1 MDLWILDSH
10 LPLTRLG
17 MIDTYQSLIWT
28 RRYAELGDF
37 ELVVPATPENLT
49 LLQRGNFVVRDKY
62 KTVMRI
68 DSIDIKTDAQN
79 GDTITAKG
87 KDARSILNQRVNLY
101 EDYDESYKATDVI
114 FNLFK
119 WNCTID
125 AGDERV
131 FLLMSYRDETT
142 TEVDYP
148 SIVLYKQVFD
158 YVKEICQQCGYGSDM
173 VFGSYTFPDSESKI
187 TFLLYEGVD
196 RSLSQNVNMP
206 VVFTEELDN
215 LASSEYTE
223 SYDQYKN
230 ACYITGENTVAEV
243 DLGEDIDRF
252 ELYVDGKGVQKGDL
266 TSTQYEKA
274 LEQFGINALQ
284 GRQVVVTFTGQVIDN
299 THQYGVDY
307 DLGDIVTIYN
317 KLGMAYD
324 ARVTQVIENDDT
336 QNGHIFIATFETR
349 QATVFEKKA
358 QAVLGTNGTLYFTYG
373 APYAVGDFIKST
385 VVDAVYDVPTV
396 VTGTGSIP
404 WYDGSTY
411 RSDITAVEF
420 DSSFAQ
426 VQLTTLA
433 HFFQNLR
440 YVASFSGTQ
449 YLDLSQCVNM
459 AYAFSYCGYL
469 ASNFVLDVSGWDVSK
484 VSSFEHC
491 FECLGY
497 SVTSGNWKLDGLST
511 WDVSNARTMAYMFY
525 TAGHSLSVGS
535 HIGWYN
541 NMLAGWDTSKVYDMT
556 AMFYQ
561 FAYYAAYTIN
571 LSGWNVQAVGNR
583 HTNFAKD
590 VTSSLIIQPHWVA

>member
-10 LPLTRLG
+10 PPLTRIG

-49 LLQRGNFVVRDKY
+49 LLQQGNFVVRDKF

-68 DSIDIKTDAQN
+68 DSIDIKTDVQN
-79 GDTITAKG
+79 GDTIIAKG
-87 KDARSILNQRVNLY
+87 KDARSLLNQRINLY
-101 EDYDESYKATDVI
+101 EAYNDNYKATDVI

-119 WNCTID
+119 WNCSLD
-125 AGDERV
+125 AGDTRK
-131 FLLMSYRDETT
+131 FLYMSYRDETSS
-142 TEVDYP
+142 EVAYP

-158 YVKEICQQCGYGSDM
+158 YIKEICQQCGYGSDM
-173 VFGSYTFPDSESKI
+173 VFGSYTFPDSEGNI
-187 TFLLYEGVD
+187 TFLIYEGVD

-243 DLGEDIDRF
+243 DLGEGIDRF

-358 QAVLGTNGTLYFTYG
+358 QAVLGANGTLYFTYG

-426 VQLTTLA
+426 VQLTTLMY
-433 HFFQNLR
+433 FFRDLR

-449 YLDLSQCVNM
+449 YLDLSQCTNM
-459 AYAFSYCGYL
+459 YYAFFRCGRN
-469 ASNFVLDVSGWDVSK
+469 ASSFNLDVSGWDVSK
-484 VSSFEHC
+484 VTSFSHC
-491 FECLGY
+491 FEYVGY
-497 SVTSGNWKLDGLST
+497 SVSNGNWSLDGLGT
-511 WDVSNARTMAYMFY
+511 WDVSSARTMNNMFAW
-525 TAGHSLSVGS
+525 AGYSLPVGTHLS
-535 HIGWYN
+535 WYG
-541 NMLAGWDTSKVYDMT
+541 NMLANWNTANVTDMT
-556 AMFYQ
+556 SMFDN
-561 FAYYAAYTIN
+561 FCRTAAFNLN
-571 LSGWNVQAVGNR
+571 LSYWNVQAVGSN
-583 HTNFAKD
+583 HNNFGRN
-590 VTSSLIIQPHWVA
+590 VTSQIVQPHWVA